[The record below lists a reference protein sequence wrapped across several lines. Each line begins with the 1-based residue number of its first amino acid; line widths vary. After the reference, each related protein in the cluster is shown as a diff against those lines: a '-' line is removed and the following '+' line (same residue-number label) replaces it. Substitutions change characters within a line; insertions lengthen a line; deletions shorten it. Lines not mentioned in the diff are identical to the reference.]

1 VFQLLSLT
9 GQITVGVLL
18 GLPMQPDDLCAI
30 EDGEFAQIVRV
41 AIDLCDMRD
50 MRTPLVQRD
59 R

>member
-30 EDGEFAQIVRV
+30 EDGEFAQTS
-41 AIDLCDMRD
+41 L
-50 MRTPLVQRD
+50 
-59 R
+59 